1 VSDSFTKALIVTAAV
16 ALLGAGVWLVLR
28 PWGRRWLGAAAST
41 VGVAYLVAVAGF
53 AVMTGGRFPVLGA
66 DVVREQR
73 PELPSTGANGWERAL
88 ERQLFERKLVTAR
101 IAPTPAGADV
111 GRDGPTR
118 GRPSLPSD
126 LPHTTPPPVARPPH
140 ATPDLAQ
147 RLARQGVA
155 EDQIKQALALM
166 DLAKRQISLL
176 SVFVAWRDELPWGR
190 QTPIKVVIA
199 SADHAEAKAS
209 LADASGQTH
218 TEEKLVAI
226 GRKVRAE
233 LSGPNVE
240 ITKPEQTVRDVTSLQ
255 NVTLE
260 WQVRPTRPGRTT
272 LTLRVF
278 NQVITPDGPI
288 ELERPALEHQMSV
301 KIGVLDWLTWQMDQ
315 MKGLQ
320 WVIGGILAAL
330 GLLLANRAKLRR
342 WWRRNHPLP
351 TPLAVS
357 PPASPPSPPPPAPAP
372 PIP

>member
-16 ALLGAGVWLVLR
+16 ALLGAGVWLALR

-41 VGVAYLVAVAGF
+41 VGVAYLVAMAGVAL
-53 AVMTGGRFPVLGA
+53 MTGGHLKGFDA
-66 DVVREQR
+66 DLVREEHL
-73 PELPSTGANGWERAL
+73 ELHNTGANGWDRAL

-101 IAPTPAGADV
+101 IVPTPLGDDV
-111 GRDGPTR
+111 GRDGPR
-118 GRPSLPSD
+118 PGRPSLPSG
-126 LPHTTPPPVARPPH
+126 LPHTTPPVARPPH
-140 ATPDLAQ
+140 AAPDLAE
-147 RLARQGVA
+147 RLALQGVA
-155 EDQIKQALALM
+155 EDQVRQAVALM
-166 DLAKRQISLL
+166 DLAKRQISQL

-190 QTPIKVVIA
+190 QTPIKVIIA

-233 LSGPNVE
+233 LSGPNIE

-342 WWRRNHPLP
+342 WWRRNHTPP
-351 TPLAVS
+351 TPPAVS
-357 PPASPPSPPPPAPAP
+357 PPVSSPSPSPPAP
-372 PIP
+372 PVP